1 MQITSKKISIFL
13 TSLYQTA
20 TQVYDC
26 PVFQFYILAG
36 LKLDVAK
43 VISLN
48 VGLPRT
54 VNFRGQAVTTGIF
67 KEPVT
72 ERIKLRR
79 LNLDGDRQADLT
91 VHGGPDKALYAYPAE
106 HYDYWK
112 KRLPNMKLPWGMF
125 GENLTTQGLL
135 EDQVNIGDIF
145 RIGSSQVV
153 ATQPRMPCYKLGVKF
168 GRMDIVR
175 QFMESKLTGIY
186 FRVLKEG
193 DVGVGDEIELIRR
206 DENNVTVKDIVQL
219 VGNEADEATIRRA
232 VRIKALPEAWRQEFL
247 DYLGKQDSIQ

>member
-1 MQITSKKISIFL
+1 
-13 TSLYQTA
+13 
-20 TQVYDC
+20 
-26 PVFQFYILAG
+26 
-36 LKLDVAK
+36 VAK

-48 VGLPRT
+48 VALPST

-67 KEPVT
+67 KEPVKG
-72 ERIKLRR
+72 RIKLRR
-79 LNLDGDRQADLT
+79 LNLDGDKQADLT

-125 GENLTTQGLL
+125 GENLTTEELF
-135 EDQVNIGDIF
+135 EDQVNIGDVF
-145 RIGSSQVV
+145 RIGSSEVV

-168 GRMDIVR
+168 GSMDIVR

-193 DVGVGDEIELIRR
+193 DVGAGDEIELISR
-206 DENNVTVKDIVQL
+206 DDNNVTVKDIVRL
-219 VGNEADEATIRRA
+219 VSSRGDEEIIRRA
-232 VRIKALPEAWRQEFL
+232 IHIKALPEAWRQEFL
-247 DYLGKQDSIQ
+247 AYLGKQDGIE